1 MFSHQRYGDASER
14 KGTCVSQRVFDF
26 TPAEQEV
33 VVSRVLVHLHQA
45 IDDAFPH
52 ARPASQRF
60 AKTAFVGYD
69 EPTLTQLVPSEA
81 LKEAGILPLANDSSD
96 DATDIGPAR
105 PHSKPK
111 PLHLSDEQPLSQEDG
126 LGQEEVPWSSGR
138 GMSLKQT
145 LIGILTLI
153 LVALIAY
160 LISGD

>member
-1 MFSHQRYGDASER
+1 
-14 KGTCVSQRVFDF
+14 VN
-26 TPAEQEV
+26 
-33 VVSRVLVHLHQA
+33 LHQT

-81 LKEAGILPLANDSSD
+81 LKEAGIIPVGYDSGEESSESHQRPTKPRPLSV
-96 DATDIGPAR
+96 
-105 PHSKPK
+105 
-111 PLHLSDEQPLSQEDG
+111 SDEQPLSQEEGTDRDNS
-126 LGQEEVPWSSGR
+126 PWNSGR

-145 LIGILTLI
+145 LIGVLTLI